1 MKIGSDGTIQEW
13 YEDYEE
19 VNPAHRHISHLFGLH
34 PAGQIT
40 PSDPELYDA
49 ALKTLEKRLASGGG
63 QTGWSRAW
71 VINFCARFLQGNECN
86 KHINALITQLAAPN
100 LFDLHPPHLF
110 QIDGNFGATAGIAE
124 MLIQSHEKNL
134 IRLLPALPDAWASGH
149 IHGLKARGAYEVD
162 MDWEDGVL
170 QMARITSG
178 KGGQV
183 TILYGEKEMQ
193 LDLDAGEVYK
203 IDFTEL

>member
-1 MKIGSDGTIQEW
+1 MKKRYI
-13 YEDYEE
+13 
-19 VNPAHRHISHLFGLH
+19 HLFGLH

-40 PSDPELYDA
+40 QSTPDLYEA

-71 VINFCARFLQGNECN
+71 VINFYARFYNGNECN

-124 MLIQSHEKNL
+124 MLIQSHEKNM
-134 IRLLPALPDAWASGH
+134 IRLLPALPDAWSSGH
-149 IHGLKARGAYEVD
+149 IHGLKARGAYVVD
-162 MDWEDGVL
+162 MDWKDGVL
-170 QMARITSG
+170 QKARIMAEE
-178 KGGQV
+178 GGQP
-183 TILYGEKEMQ
+183 TIVYDHKEMQ
-193 LDLDAGEVYK
+193 LDLSVGEVYK
-203 IDFTEL
+203 IDFTKL